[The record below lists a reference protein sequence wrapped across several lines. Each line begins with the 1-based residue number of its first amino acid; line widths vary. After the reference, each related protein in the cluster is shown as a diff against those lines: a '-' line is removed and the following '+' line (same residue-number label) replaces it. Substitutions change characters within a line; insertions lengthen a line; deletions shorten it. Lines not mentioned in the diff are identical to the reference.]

1 MRIRS
6 IKPEFWRS
14 ADITGLSLED
24 RLLFIGLWS
33 YVDDNGV
40 GRDELP
46 VIVADLFA
54 GDMFADSRETVARVS
69 RGLSN
74 LFTACLI
81 DRYSVDGK
89 AYLMICKWDK
99 HQRID
104 KPAKERFPRSDG
116 TLEVIRETVGTPSR
130 DSRDTLAPGTG
141 EQGNKGTGEQG
152 NKGTG
157 EQGSRGAETSALVV
171 PDLFDAFWSLWPRK
185 EGKADAVKAW
195 AKAIRKIDQTLLLE
209 LARTYVQHPNRPAK
223 QFVPHGATWLNGERW
238 NDGEPTAAESRSGY
252 QTNTEQNMA
261 YLRSLAEQEQP
272 ARFEI
277 EGAA

>member
-14 ADITGLSLED
+14 ADINSLALED

-74 LFTACLI
+74 LFSASLI
-81 DRYSVDGK
+81 DRYAVDGK
-89 AYLMICKWDK
+89 AYLMISKWNE

-116 TLEVIRETVGTPSR
+116 ESVVIRETVATPSR
-130 DSRDTLAPGTG
+130 DSRENLAPGTG
-141 EQGNKGTGEQG
+141 EQGSRGTGEQG
-152 NKGTG
+152 AG
-157 EQGSRGAETSALVV
+157 EQAAPVARTSM
-171 PDLFDAFWSLWPRK
+171 FDVAYAAWPKKVDRKDAAAKWPR
-185 EGKADAVKAW
+185 AVKEFGGSES
-195 AKAIRKIDQTLLLE
+195 E
-209 LARTYVQHPNRPAK
+209 LVEIVRAHGAAYAAHRAK
-223 QFVPHGATWLNGERW
+223 QFTPSLLVWLNKGRW
-238 NDGEPTAAESRSGY
+238 DSELPTAEEPKRSGY
-252 QTNTEQNMA
+252 QTNTEQNLA
-261 YLRSLAEQEQP
+261 YLASLRAEESG
-272 ARFEI
+272 RLEI